1 MVEIKLKKEDEV
13 VFELLFL
20 YLYFPEDKSE
30 YIPVVLQLIAV
41 LILAVFVIRWLLKKS
56 AQEAAQA
63 KELEERLKAEKE
75 HDQSN

>member
-1 MVEIKLKKEDEV
+1 MVVIKLKKEDEV

-63 KELEERLKAEKE
+63 KELEERLKAEKK

>member
-1 MVEIKLKKEDEV
+1 MIAIKLKKEDEV

>member
-1 MVEIKLKKEDEV
+1 MVAIKLKKEDEV